1 MNLIKKPWDFIRV
14 LYVNPNIL
22 GYRARVSQSC
32 SYMNSSE
39 QSRPRNHPCAWST
52 CGYGASGC
60 ALPRY
65 VQGCWL
71 TLRAQLQEG
80 CGLTFPRIAM
90 LHQAFL
96 SGCLFD
102 LVEILTVE
110 NAFSLVVFPL
120 LSLFLILETLDR
132 TAEWTLNGFVT
143 WASG

>member
-65 VQGCWL
+65 VQGLGVFVFRGCWL

-80 CGLTFPRIAM
+80 CGLTFPSIAM

-102 LVEILTVE
+102 LVEIPTVE
-110 NAFSLVVFPL
+110 RPER
-120 LSLFLILETLDR
+120 LFL
-132 TAEWTLNGFVT
+132 
-143 WASG
+143 SGVSFTFAIPHT

>member
-1 MNLIKKPWDFIRV
+1 
-14 LYVNPNIL
+14 
-22 GYRARVSQSC
+22 
-32 SYMNSSE
+32 
-39 QSRPRNHPCAWST
+39 
-52 CGYGASGC
+52 
-60 ALPRY
+60 
-65 VQGCWL
+65 
-71 TLRAQLQEG
+71 
-80 CGLTFPRIAM
+80 M